1 MPWHNYRVGMR
12 FYDALSG
19 ERCVYRAGRVAGVE
33 LMGLR
38 PGDTVLDVGCGTG
51 LSFELLVDAVGP
63 TGRIIGVDS
72 SAQMVELASGR
83 VTRNGWSNVRV
94 VHADATTLTAED
106 LEGDGESVRI
116 DAVFSAYALS
126 VMADPDAALTKAA
139 ALLASGGR
147 LGGGRMGVVDM
158 QRPTGAARVFTPLA
172 RMATAFG
179 GSDIDAHPW
188 EWLEQRGHNLQRTSR
203 RGGHIRVVT
212 GTLS

>member
-1 MPWHNYRVGMR
+1 MAWHNYRVGMR

-38 PGDTVLDVGCGTG
+38 PGDTVVDLGCGTG
-51 LSFELLVDAVGP
+51 LSFELLVEAVGP
-63 TGRIIGVDS
+63 TGRVIGMDS
-72 SAQMVELASGR
+72 SAQMVELASAR
-83 VTRNGWSNVRV
+83 AARNGWANVRV

-106 LEGDGESVRI
+106 LADGGEPDRI

-126 VMADPDAALTKAA
+126 VMADPHAALARAA
-139 ALLASGGR
+139 AILAP
-147 LGGGRMGVVDM
+147 GGRMGIVDM
-158 QRPTGAARVFTPLA
+158 QRPTGAARVFAPLA

-188 EWLEQRGHNLQRTSR
+188 EWLEKRGNNLQRASR

-212 GTLS
+212 GTLA

>member
-12 FYDALSG
+12 FYDLLSG

-33 LMGLR
+33 LMGFR
-38 PGDTVLDVGCGTG
+38 AGDTVLDLGCGTG
-51 LSFELLVDAVGP
+51 LSFELLVDAIGP
-63 TGRIIGVDS
+63 AGQVIGVDS
-72 SAQMVELASGR
+72 SAEMVELAFRR

-94 VHADATTLTAED
+94 VRADATTLSAED
-106 LEGDGESVRI
+106 LDAGGESARV

-126 VMADPDAALTKAA
+126 VMPDPDAALTQAA
-139 ALLASGGR
+139 ALLTSGGR
-147 LGGGRMGVVDM
+147 PGGGRMGIVDM
-158 QRPTGAARVFTPLA
+158 QRPTGVARVFTPLA